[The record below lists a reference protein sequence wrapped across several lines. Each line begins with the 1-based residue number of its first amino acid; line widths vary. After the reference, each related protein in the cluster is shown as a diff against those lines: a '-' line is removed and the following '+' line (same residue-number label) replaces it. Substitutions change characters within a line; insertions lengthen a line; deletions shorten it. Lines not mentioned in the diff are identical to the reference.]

1 MKCENKVY
9 VELHEIFLSLDQ
21 DFFRLSDEEV
31 FNSKEFRLISQ
42 IYPGWGKIMKEG
54 FNRDKA
60 EATRTIKHIF
70 KTVKVYF
77 QIMKNVYKSNV
88 HKSNLNLVKSQLTE
102 IHQSNPLLF
111 PLILLLHDIAR
122 PFNRTWHPLESKK
135 IIQRFSLLQKFNLSE
150 LEKRIILVVIEQH
163 LLIGTIFTGEASYLG
178 GISLWNSLEN
188 LGKFLSEKVV
198 DVIFKCLKAFT
209 VIDIWGYDYS
219 TIYDH
224 YFDYY
229 SQICRTLSETFKE
242 TYHTKRDLRMTYLNG
257 KLSEIDRNNLKWR
270 IACSLRIF
278 QFINTKKN
286 LTSQFYYSKV
296 EEGLRNLNMKWE
308 EFERKLGKVH
318 PRIQFKYSLSIMM
331 ILAMETFQRTSI
343 DNNFHISP
351 DIFRFWIECCGKVQ
365 NNINDFKQLKSPL
378 FYFVFDLP
386 RTWFFEEKYLKKIK
400 SVKFTQRIRQN
411 EILYNNDI
419 FGYLIHIK
427 LKK

>member
-1 MKCENKVY
+1 
-9 VELHEIFLSLDQ
+9 
-21 DFFRLSDEEV
+21 
-31 FNSKEFRLISQ
+31 
-42 IYPGWGKIMKEG
+42 
-54 FNRDKA
+54 
-60 EATRTIKHIF
+60 
-70 KTVKVYF
+70 
-77 QIMKNVYKSNV
+77 
-88 HKSNLNLVKSQLTE
+88 
-102 IHQSNPLLF
+102 
-111 PLILLLHDIAR
+111 
-122 PFNRTWHPLESKK
+122 
-135 IIQRFSLLQKFNLSE
+135 
-150 LEKRIILVVIEQH
+150 
-163 LLIGTIFTGEASYLG
+163 
-178 GISLWNSLEN
+178 
-188 LGKFLSEKVV
+188 
-198 DVIFKCLKAFT
+198 
-209 VIDIWGYDYS
+209 
-219 TIYDH
+219 
-224 YFDYY
+224 
-229 SQICRTLSETFKE
+229 
-242 TYHTKRDLRMTYLNG
+242 MTYLNG